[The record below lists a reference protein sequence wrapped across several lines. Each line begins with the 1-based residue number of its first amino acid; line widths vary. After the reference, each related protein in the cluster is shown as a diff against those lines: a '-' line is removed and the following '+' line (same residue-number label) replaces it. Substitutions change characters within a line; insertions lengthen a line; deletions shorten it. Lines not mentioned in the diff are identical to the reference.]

1 MKNIDQKAAHLIEG
15 SVWQNKHGK
24 TYTVLFVS
32 NVTVN
37 RKLAERFIPSVTF
50 INSDGAVFTLDCD
63 SFLRAYH
70 WVEDNSMMV
79 TCIEQVYKCNAGELD
94 YVDPNEF
101 VNELE
106 QEVGTEEPE
115 VEDTQDSEQLNDV
128 VEQQGPTLAEQ
139 LVKPFIVDFVTE
151 GNPALSKQELAQAFE
166 GYSSYMDSR
175 GVMFHK
181 LLFSVRDNVIAYT
194 LNQTFNPVVYKDEQ
208 NGYDSIHLN
217 TGHVDFD
224 IMWNAFGY
232 VGAEVING
240 CEYLVVVLANE
251 PQEML
256 DTMTVEEVQP
266 EEEQAQQEDPE
277 VVQATEDAPTEVV
290 EPTVTVEAESEQP
303 EEQPQEQVQEQ
314 VVEPTES
321 DEPKVIAHL
330 ASPLDGIQVIHSG
343 VHVAQPEE
351 PQEVEQPIEI
361 NVDDVQVERPKSA
374 DEQAMDNYFSVVDI
388 TDSQVQQVADEVT
401 KA

>member
-115 VEDTQDSEQLNDV
+115 VEDAQDSEQLNDV

-181 LLFSVRDNVIAYT
+181 LMFSVRDNVIAYT
-194 LNQTFNPVVYKDEQ
+194 LNQTFNPSVYKDEQ

-266 EEEQAQQEDPE
+266 EEEQAQHEAPE
-277 VVQATEDAPTEVV
+277 VVQATENAPTEVV

-351 PQEVEQPIEI
+351 PQEAEQPVEI

>member
-70 WVEDNSMMV
+70 WVEDNSMMI

-266 EEEQAQQEDPE
+266 EEEQPQEAPE
-277 VVQATEDAPTEVV
+277 VMQATEDAPTEVV

-361 NVDDVQVERPKSA
+361 NVDDVQVEHPKSA

>member
-115 VEDTQDSEQLNDV
+115 VEDAQDSEQLNDV

-181 LLFSVRDNVIAYT
+181 LMFSVRDNVIAYT
-194 LNQTFNPVVYKDEQ
+194 LNQTFNPSVYKDEQ

-266 EEEQAQQEDPE
+266 EEEQAQHEAPE

-290 EPTVTVEAESEQP
+290 ESTVTVEAESEQP

>member
-1 MKNIDQKAAHLIEG
+1 MKNINEKAVHLVEG

-37 RKLAERFIPSVTF
+37 QKLVDRFIPSVTF
-50 INSDGAVFTLDCD
+50 INAEGAVFTLDCD
-63 SFLRAYH
+63 SFLRAYQ
-70 WVEDNSMMV
+70 WVEDNNLMMN
-79 TCIEQVYKCNAGELD
+79 CIEQVYKCNAGELD
-94 YVDPNEF
+94 NTIDDTDKF
-101 VNELE
+101 IDELE
-106 QEVGTEEPE
+106 QEVGTEE
-115 VEDTQDSEQLNDV
+115 SEQPEAEETEPA
-128 VEQQGPTLAEQ
+128 EQPVQEHQGPTLAEQ

-181 LLFSVRDNVIAYT
+181 LMFSVRDNVIAYT
-194 LNQTFNPVVYKDEQ
+194 LNQTFNPSVYKDEQ

-256 DTMTVEEVQP
+256 ESAEAPEEVQA
-266 EEEQAQQEDPE
+266 ETDMAESTEQL
-277 VVQATEDAPTEVV
+277 
-290 EPTVTVEAESEQP
+290 VEAEEQDDGSSVELVNVEPVEETETVEHEEAETVEPEQP
-303 EEQPQEQVQEQ
+303 
-314 VVEPTES
+314 VE
-321 DEPKVIAHL
+321 EPKIIAHL
-330 ASPLDGIQVIHSG
+330 ASPLDGIQVIHTEP
-343 VHVAQPEE
+343 VQQEQPVEE
-351 PQEVEQPIEI
+351 PIEI
-361 NVDDVQVERPKSA
+361 NVDDVKVERPKT
-374 DEQAMDNYFSVVDI
+374 EEEKAMDKYFEVVDI
-388 TDSQVQQVADEVT
+388 TDTQAQQVADEVT

>member
-194 LNQTFNPVVYKDEQ
+194 LNQTFNPSVYKDEQ

-266 EEEQAQQEDPE
+266 EEEQPQEDPE

-290 EPTVTVEAESEQP
+290 EPTVTVEAENEQP

>member
-1 MKNIDQKAAHLIEG
+1 MKNINEKAVHLVEG

-37 RKLAERFIPSVTF
+37 QKLVDRFIPSVTF
-50 INSDGAVFTLDCD
+50 INAEGAVFTLDCD
-63 SFLRAYH
+63 SFLRAYQ
-70 WVEDNSMMV
+70 WVEDNDLMMN
-79 TCIEQVYKCNAGELD
+79 CIEQVYKCNAGELD
-94 YVDPNEF
+94 NTVDDTDKF
-101 VNELE
+101 IDELE
-106 QEVGTEEPE
+106 QEVGTEE
-115 VEDTQDSEQLNDV
+115 SEQPEAEETEPA
-128 VEQQGPTLAEQ
+128 EQPVQEHQGPTLAEQ

-181 LLFSVRDNVIAYT
+181 LMFSVRDNVIAYT
-194 LNQTFNPVVYKDEQ
+194 LNQTFNPSVYKDEQ

-256 DTMTVEEVQP
+256 ESAEAPEVPEVQP
-266 EEEQAQQEDPE
+266 EVHAESAEEPSEVEEQDDGSSIEL
-277 VVQATEDAPTEVV
+277 VNV
-290 EPTVTVEAESEQP
+290 EPVEEPEETETAEHEEAEPVHQEQP
-303 EEQPQEQVQEQ
+303 
-314 VVEPTES
+314 VE
-321 DEPKVIAHL
+321 EPKIIAHL
-330 ASPLDGIQVIHSG
+330 ASPLDGIQVIHTEP
-343 VHVAQPEE
+343 AQQEQPVEE
-351 PQEVEQPIEI
+351 PIEI
-361 NVDDVQVERPKSA
+361 NVDDVKVERPKT
-374 DEQAMDNYFSVVDI
+374 EEEKAMDKYFEVVDI
-388 TDSQVQQVADEVT
+388 TDTQAQQVADEVT

>member
-115 VEDTQDSEQLNDV
+115 VEDAQDSEQLNDV

-181 LLFSVRDNVIAYT
+181 LMFSVRDNVIAYT
-194 LNQTFNPVVYKDEQ
+194 LNQTFNPSVYKDEQ

-266 EEEQAQQEDPE
+266 EEEQAQHEAPE
-277 VVQATEDAPTEVV
+277 VVQATENAPTEVV

-303 EEQPQEQVQEQ
+303 EEQPQEQVQDQ
-314 VVEPTES
+314 VVEPTAP